1 MINKLIEDFNNGE
14 ILCRID
20 LVMRIIGG
28 KWKPVI
34 LWHLGENKI
43 LRYGELKKK
52 LGSITAKMLT
62 QQLRELEEY
71 DMVNRKVFH
80 QVPPKVEY
88 SLTDRGS
95 TIIPLLEHMGEWGH
109 RNIIKG

>member
-43 LRYGELKKK
+43 LDQAFAYRFSKIAGFRDFLAHDYEKIEAEFICKDIKIK
-52 LGSITAKMLT
+52 LDEVDLFIRQIEDYLN
-62 QQLRELEEY
+62 L
-71 DMVNRKVFH
+71 N
-80 QVPPKVEY
+80 
-88 SLTDRGS
+88 
-95 TIIPLLEHMGEWGH
+95 
-109 RNIIKG
+109 